1 MIDIRKEFAKVLSQY
16 GHKIIYVR
24 RNTRFRCECYIER
37 SGEANANCAK
47 CFGTGYEV
55 SIEKVLTRRKEASIP
70 ETLIGV
76 NQLQP
81 YGSFAPK
88 AYTYYL
94 DHLSSPSK
102 SDLLLEV
109 IWSEKEIPLQ
119 IKEKLLISAVEPKL
133 GLQGR
138 IEFYQVYSRYD
149 FKGDRDD
156 TALTKH

>member
-1 MIDIRKEFAKVLSQY
+1 MIDIRKEFAQVLDKY
-16 GHKIIYVR
+16 GHSIVYVR
-24 RNTRFRCECYIER
+24 RNSHFRCECYIER
-37 SGEANANCAK
+37 SGEPNANCSK

-55 SIEKVLTRRKEASIP
+55 KIEKKLTRRKEASIP

-81 YGSFAPK
+81 YGAFAPK

-94 DHLSSPSK
+94 DHLSKPEK
-102 SDLLLEV
+102 NDLILEV
-109 IWSEKEIPLQ
+109 VWNEKEMPIK
-119 IKEKLLISAVEPKL
+119 IKEKLLISAVEPKY

-138 IEFYQVYSRYD
+138 TEFYQVYSRYD

-156 TALTKH
+156 RALTKR